1 VGRAVR
7 KQVNLRIFT
16 VSANEVYKV
25 VVVGMGKRGKHHALA
40 FKNNPRFEL
49 AGICT
54 RDTSKLAKAATE
66 LGVSRTSSDPLA
78 ISREIRPHVFCFCT
92 PPQVRLDLIKAGID
106 SGAKLI
112 AYEKPMALSINEALE
127 IRKAGRDA
135 GVKTVVSHQHRY
147 GEHYQKVKEIIA
159 SGAIGRVHT
168 VYGHAVGWML
178 HICSHLVDYMR
189 WYNGNARAEW
199 VMGQASGRGKLA
211 DNHPS
216 PDYLGGFIQFEN
228 GVRGIV
234 ECGAGAPNVPEV
246 DYWWRKNRIG
256 AQGTEGFAEV
266 LTGSGWRAV
275 TRDQQGAISGDGC
288 MNYDLD
294 MPPYIEDIARWL
306 DNDAQVHPCS
316 GESAYEG
323 LEITMGLL
331 RSVVQRGQIKLPL
344 GPGDPEL
351 EAIAKVLPPSVFMSD
366 DVNRREYQL

>member
-1 VGRAVR
+1 
-7 KQVNLRIFT
+7 
-16 VSANEVYKV
+16 
-25 VVVGMGKRGKHHALA
+25 M
-40 FKNNPRFEL
+40 
-49 AGICT
+49 
-54 RDTSKLAKAATE
+54 SK
-66 LGVSRTSSDPLA
+66 
-78 ISREIRPHVFCFCT
+78 EIRPDVFCFCT

-112 AYEKPMALSINEALE
+112 AYEKPMALSTNEAIE
-127 IRKAGRDA
+127 IREAVRAA
-135 GVKTVVSHQHRY
+135 GVKTVISHQHRY
-147 GEHYQKVKEIIA
+147 GKHYQKVKEIIA

-168 VYGHAVGWML
+168 VYGHAVGWMQHL
-178 HICSHLVDYMR
+178 SSHLVDYVR

-199 VMGQASGRGKLA
+199 VMAQASGRRKLA

-228 GVRGIV
+228 GVRGTI

-266 LTGSGWRAV
+266 LTGGGWRAV
-275 TRDQQGAISGDGC
+275 TRDQKGAISGDGC

-306 DNDAQVHPCS
+306 DNDSQVHPCN

-323 LEITMGLL
+323 FEITMGLL

-344 GPGDPEL
+344 GPGEPEL
-351 EAIAKVLPPSVFMSD
+351 EAIAKVLPPGVFLSD
-366 DVNRREYQL
+366 EVNRSEYKL